1 VKKRSLAG
9 LHAGDDG
16 SMSDSAI
23 SGSARFV
30 GTIPNDHEIFRL
42 LYSDELEL
50 YQVDPPLGGYRV
62 IAAGRGMWAVRVAS
76 AADSDLPPED
86 PVRTTLFGTTG
97 GESVQIVWQE
107 KLLEVGGRAPAR
119 ALAEAG
125 YHVRR

>member
-1 VKKRSLAG
+1 
-9 LHAGDDG
+9 
-16 SMSDSAI
+16 MSDSTV

-30 GTIPNDHEIFRL
+30 GTIRNDHEIFRL

-50 YQVDPPLGGYRV
+50 YQVDPPIGGHRV
-62 IAAGRGMWAVRVAS
+62 VAAGQGMWAMRVAS
-76 AADSDLPPED
+76 ADDPDPPPPDD

-97 GESVQIVWQE
+97 GESVQVVWQN

-125 YHVRR
+125 YRVQR